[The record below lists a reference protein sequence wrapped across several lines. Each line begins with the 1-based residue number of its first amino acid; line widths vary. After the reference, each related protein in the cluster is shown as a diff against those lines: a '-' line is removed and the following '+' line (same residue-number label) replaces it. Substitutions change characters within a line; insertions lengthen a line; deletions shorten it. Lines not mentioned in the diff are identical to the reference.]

1 MERKI
6 STTAEINRKKF
17 FNVQSSPT
25 DKNGHSPNQINKRVM
40 GELDGSVLQH
50 LLPCLTILQE
60 GPILSVQHPHV
71 SSQLS
76 VALVQWFLTCGVLN
90 P

>member
-1 MERKI
+1 MYKVLQQ
-6 STTAEINRKKF
+6 TKMGN
-17 FNVQSSPT
+17 PP
-25 DKNGHSPNQINKRVM
+25 DQINKGVM
-40 GELDGSVLQH
+40 DQLHGSGLQH
-50 LLPCLTILQE
+50 LLPCLMILQE
-60 GPILSVQHPHV
+60 GPILGSQHPYV